1 MSSQSDNPQTIPLD
15 QVQEISL
22 KELASFRKFQKRRT
36 QLADSNL
43 VQKVQEGN
51 DLEVIQHIQEELAQT
66 IANLELH
73 IQEREVKGK
82 STFVENMRK
91 IRALRN
97 LSDLILTKRQTLLNE
112 VINLKS
118 DSFVFVFQE
127 LLELFKGSAKQAGV
141 PDFHIDA
148 IIGKLGD
155 NLKGWEERTQRKL
168 LKSK

>member
-1 MSSQSDNPQTIPLD
+1 MSTQSTSSQTIPLN

-22 KELASFRKFQKRRT
+22 RELAAFRKFQKRRD
-36 QLADSNL
+36 QLDDHTL
-43 VQKVQEGN
+43 VQKVQKKG
-51 DLEVIQHIQEELAQT
+51 DIEVVQFIQEELAKT

-73 IQEREVKGK
+73 IQERESKGK

-118 DSFVFVFQE
+118 ESFVLVFQE

-141 PDFHIDA
+141 PEFHIEA
-148 IIGKLGD
+148 TIGKLGD
-155 NLKGWEERTQRKL
+155 NLKGWEEHMQKKL
-168 LKSK
+168 LTLK